1 MLEKY
6 SYIVYIMRDAAMTV
20 GCVALSNKK
29 IIIGAI
35 AGGGDNQR
43 KIWKTNREGS
53 GGGGGGGEG
62 WVDSVRG
69 EL

>member
-6 SYIVYIMRDAAMTV
+6 SYIYIMRDAAMTV

-43 KIWKTNREGS
+43 KTWKTNREGS
-53 GGGGGGGEG
+53 GGGGGGEG